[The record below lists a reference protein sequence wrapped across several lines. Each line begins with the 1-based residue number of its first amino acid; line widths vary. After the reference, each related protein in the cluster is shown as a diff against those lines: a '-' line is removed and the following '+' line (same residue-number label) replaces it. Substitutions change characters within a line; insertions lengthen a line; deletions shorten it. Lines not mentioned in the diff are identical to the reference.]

1 MAHSDEIRTI
11 GKLDAVVDV
20 PGSKSYTQRA
30 LVISALAEGKTF
42 LRNPL
47 LSEDTRYMMGALRL
61 FGAEI
66 LSSGEDIIV
75 TGTAGRIT
83 RPTGG
88 IYLGNN
94 GTALRFLAGV
104 ASLGDGD
111 FILTGDRRLC
121 ERPMKPL
128 LDALRGLG
136 AGSTCREKDGC
147 APVVIHARGIH
158 GGRVVFDGA
167 ESSQYISSVLIA
179 APYASGDVEVGIS
192 GEPVS
197 RPYIDMTVDVMSAF
211 GVPVEKD
218 GESNFRVRSGC
229 RYRGRRFAVEAD
241 ASSAASFFLAAALC
255 GGRVRVNHLQPGT
268 LQGDIGFVRVLEDLG
283 CSVSSGDAWVEVTG
297 GELRPGEFVLDMG
310 DMPDMVPNLAIL
322 SAVRPGRTVIRK
334 VSHLRFKESNRLEAL
349 VRELTKVGVQASETA
364 DGMVIVGGTPHGA
377 EIETYNDHRIAMGFA
392 VLGLAVRGIRI
403 RDRACVR
410 KSFPGFWKEMGRLYR
425 RP

>member
-1 MAHSDEIRTI
+1 MANSDEIRTI
-11 GKLDAVVDV
+11 GKFDAVVDV

-47 LSEDTRYMMGALRL
+47 LSEDTRYMMEALRL

-75 TGTAGRIT
+75 TGTAGRIA
-83 RPTGG
+83 RPVGG

-94 GTALRFLAGV
+94 GTALRFLAGL
-104 ASLGDGD
+104 ASLGNGD

-136 AGSTCREKDGC
+136 AGSTCRGKDGC

-167 ESSQYISSVLIA
+167 ESSQYISSILIA
-179 APYASGDVEVGIS
+179 APYAGGDVEVGIS

-197 RPYIDMTVDVMSAF
+197 RPYIDMTIDVMNAF
-211 GVPVEKD
+211 GVPVERD
-218 GESNFRVRSGC
+218 GESNFRVQSGC

-255 GGRVRVNHLQPGT
+255 GGRVRVNQLKPGT

-283 CSVSSGDAWVEVTG
+283 CSVSSGDSWVEVAG
-297 GELRPGEFVLDMG
+297 GKLRPGEFVLDMG
-310 DMPDMVPNLAIL
+310 DMPDMVPNLAML

-349 VRELTKVGVQASETA
+349 VRELTKIGIEASETA